1 MRTTSLSRRA
11 ALAGLG
17 GALLAAPS
25 LAAPSLAADPGLS
38 GVTLRVAD
46 QAGATR
52 SKLAAAGLLD
62 DVPYRIEWSVFAAA
76 VNIHEALKAGAAD
89 LGMAG
94 SGPTIA
100 ALAGGSR
107 LRIVAG
113 WDTGGRETY
122 LLVPPDSPVRRLEE
136 LRGRTVS
143 PTGRGSAGHL
153 IVVNALESVG
163 LSASD
168 VKLAFLS
175 PADAGAAFSSGS
187 IDAWGIWSTYAYR
200 ALGTRKARV
209 LAQGTQFRPELYI
222 VSATEAALA
231 DPGRTAAL
239 ADFVARVERG
249 HDWTRAN
256 REAHVAWY
264 AGFVKQE
271 RAIAEQAYD
280 GALGYRRVP
289 VDDAFVARLEDT
301 FATWKRAGVLDGTL
315 DLGARV
321 HRDLP
326 LA

>member
-17 GALLAAPS
+17 GTLLAVPS
-25 LAAPSLAADPGLS
+25 LAVGSGLS

-76 VNIHEALKAGAAD
+76 VNIHEALKAGAVD

-107 LRIVAG
+107 VRIVAG

-163 LSASD
+163 LSAAD

-200 ALGTRKARV
+200 ALGTRKARAGAGDAV
-209 LAQGTQFRPELYI
+209 PAGALRRQRHGSGARRSGPDGRAGGFRRPGGAWPRL
-222 VSATEAALA
+222 
-231 DPGRTAAL
+231 DPRQP
-239 ADFVARVERG
+239 RG
-249 HDWTRAN
+249 AHRLVRRI
-256 REAHVAWY
+256 REA
-264 AGFVKQE
+264 
-271 RAIAEQAYD
+271 
-280 GALGYRRVP
+280 GACHR
-289 VDDAFVARLEDT
+289 
-301 FATWKRAGVLDGTL
+301 RAGL
-315 DLGARV
+315 
-321 HRDLP
+321 
-326 LA
+326 